1 MSDNNSQNLPW
12 LGRQLTVVESTDSSL
27 LGRSGLVVDETMRTV
42 AIDEVGS
49 ENRITLAKAA
59 IKFHSARHQLDNLLY
74 SMSLLSSMDAA
85 CAKFPSSISDWIY

>member
-1 MSDNNSQNLPW
+1 MMSDNNSQNLPW

-59 IKFHSARHQLDNLLY
+59 IKFQLDDEEFVIDGGQMEIRPEDRINRRF
-74 SMSLLSSMDAA
+74 
-85 CAKFPSSISDWIY
+85 KNNGE

>member
-59 IKFHSARHQLDNLLY
+59 IKFQLDDEEFVIDGGQMEIRPEDRINRRF
-74 SMSLLSSMDAA
+74 
-85 CAKFPSSISDWIY
+85 KNNGE

>member
-1 MSDNNSQNLPW
+1 MMSDNNSQNLPW

-59 IKFHSARHQLDNLLY
+59 IKFLLDDEEFVIDGGQMEIRPEDRINRRF
-74 SMSLLSSMDAA
+74 
-85 CAKFPSSISDWIY
+85 KNNGE

>member
-59 IKFHSARHQLDNLLY
+59 IKFLLDDEEFVIDGGQMEIRPEDRINRRF
-74 SMSLLSSMDAA
+74 
-85 CAKFPSSISDWIY
+85 KNNGE

>member
-1 MSDNNSQNLPW
+1 MSDNNSPNLPW

-59 IKFHSARHQLDNLLY
+59 IKFQLDDEEFVIDGGQMEIRPEDRINRRF
-74 SMSLLSSMDAA
+74 
-85 CAKFPSSISDWIY
+85 KNNGE